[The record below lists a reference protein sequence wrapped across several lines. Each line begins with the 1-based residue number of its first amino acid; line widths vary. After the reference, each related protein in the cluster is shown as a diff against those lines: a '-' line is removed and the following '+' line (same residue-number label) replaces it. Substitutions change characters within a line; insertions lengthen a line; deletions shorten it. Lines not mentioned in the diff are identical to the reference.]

1 MLRNVTRIAKR
12 LFGGAD
18 ENQESMAVGLA
29 EGKMP
34 MAAVTIYT
42 TLFCPYCS
50 RAKQLLSSKGVD
62 FEEIPVD
69 IDPARR
75 SEMVARANGEQT
87 VPQIFVNDQHI
98 GGSDELADLDRAG
111 QLDPLLAASS

>member
-1 MLRNVTRIAKR
+1 MPRSLNWLAKR
-12 LFGGAD
+12 LFGGSDGYHA
-18 ENQESMAVGLA
+18 NAARGLA
-29 EGKMP
+29 QGGLP

-69 IDPARR
+69 IDAARR
-75 SEMVARANGEQT
+75 TEMVARAKGGSS

-98 GGSDELADLDRAG
+98 GGSDELADLERAG
-111 QLDPLLAASS
+111 KLDQLLAAAP